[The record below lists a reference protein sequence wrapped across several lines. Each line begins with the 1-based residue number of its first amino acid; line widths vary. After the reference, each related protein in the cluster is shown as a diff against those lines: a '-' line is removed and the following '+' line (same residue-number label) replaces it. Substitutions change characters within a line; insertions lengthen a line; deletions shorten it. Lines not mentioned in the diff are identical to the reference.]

1 MDPIS
6 KAKGLGH
13 GSSGR
18 VLPGMHDTLS
28 LIPST
33 AKKKNGIL
41 GCFPDEVIRICTLK
55 NCTGYLNSS

>member
-33 AKKKNGIL
+33 AKKKKWNL
-41 GCFPDEVIRICTLK
+41 GLLPR
-55 NCTGYLNSS
+55 